1 MNRRLRGFHGF
12 NDSQPPFSRAS
23 GGVRV
28 GWASCPSVRVSRL
41 NGLPDVRARP
51 TPSGRPRRKMRRS
64 AGGTPTLPETLRA
77 PPRDSSFLKDGRT
90 EEVPVPGACRPIRA
104 LCVICGSSGVGAT
117 SRIQNRFRVATARR
131 TVSTPIHQLG
141 GQKEKP
147 ARRANPRGTRS
158 AGLEEESGS
167 LPRAAKSLSRKSFSV
182 C

>member
-28 GWASCPSVRVSRL
+28 GRASCPSVRASRL

-64 AGGTPTLPETLRA
+64 AGGTPTLPETLPA

-90 EEVPVPGACRPIRA
+90 EEVPVPGTCLPIRA
-104 LCVICGSSGVGAT
+104 LRVICGSSGVGRRRE
-117 SRIQNRFRVATARR
+117 SRIVSESPQRAEPCPRQAT
-131 TVSTPIHQLG
+131 
-141 GQKEKP
+141 
-147 ARRANPRGTRS
+147 NS
-158 AGLEEESGS
+158 AGKKKT
-167 LPRAAKSLSRKSFSV
+167 RAAREPWGDAQRGSRGGKRIAHTSGEIAFAEIF
-182 C
+182 